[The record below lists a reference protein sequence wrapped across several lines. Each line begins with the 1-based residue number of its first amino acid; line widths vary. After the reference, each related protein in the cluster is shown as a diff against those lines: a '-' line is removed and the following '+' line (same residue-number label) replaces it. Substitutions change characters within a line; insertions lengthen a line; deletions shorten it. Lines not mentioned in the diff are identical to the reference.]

1 MPVRAMGATGTIGEA
16 HNSEANKC
24 RSTLELSCIMLA
36 MLCFGLEWKI
46 VTDSIE
52 AEKRHDAAHEN
63 RRGRDASDSSGK
75 GVMQECRPSN
85 HGKEAY
91 KVRWAGSE

>member
-36 MLCFGLEWKI
+36 MLCLAWNGKLLRVQLKQKKDTTLHTRT
-46 VTDSIE
+46 VE
-52 AEKRHDAAHEN
+52 AETQAIRV
-63 RRGRDASDSSGK
+63 GK
-75 GVMQECRPSN
+75 
-85 HGKEAY
+85 A
-91 KVRWAGSE
+91 

>member
-1 MPVRAMGATGTIGEA
+1 
-16 HNSEANKC
+16 
-24 RSTLELSCIMLA
+24 MLA

-52 AEKRHDAAHEN
+52 AEKKDDAAHGN

-91 KVRWAGSE
+91 KVRWVGSDVWGEELRSKLEGEPGCM